1 MSLEIGKK
9 APGFSLADQ
18 DGKMHSLADY
28 SGKKV
33 AVYFY
38 PKDDTPG
45 CTAQGCS
52 IRDNFSSL
60 AEKGIIVLGISKD
73 SVESHKKFSD
83 KFGFNFP
90 ILSDPEGKTI
100 GAYGAWKE
108 KSMYGKT
115 FLGIARMSVLIDEKG
130 KVVKVIEKASPAKH
144 AQEIIEGFGVG

>member
-9 APGFSLADQ
+9 APGFSLAGQ